1 MQARVLWFKA
11 LGLTRLLQWK
21 MASIVTCPKPMK
33 ATSEGVFQGNNP
45 LHYALPL
52 VILQI
57 CLVLVLTRV
66 LAYFLKP
73 LRQPR
78 VIAEIIVS
86 FFDPIFKLN
95 NCFGIFCYL
104 VKQQLAIMSSC
115 TTIGF
120 DLVLSKQPWIILYIT
135 IIGKSV

>member
-1 MQARVLWFKA
+1 
-11 LGLTRLLQWK
+11 
-21 MASIVTCPKPMK
+21 MATNGQCPPPMK

-45 LHYALPL
+45 LDYALPL

-66 LAYFLKP
+66 LAYLLKP

-86 FFDPIFKLN
+86 CFKQL
-95 NCFGIFCYL
+95 FIL
-104 VKQQLAIMSSC
+104 VRVQLLGL
-115 TTIGF
+115 T
-120 DLVLSKQPWIILYIT
+120 
-135 IIGKSV
+135 